1 MLTCV
6 LTSRINTILITSYF
20 DPRSLLNFPM
30 NVIARVLTLVQLAS
44 FVLLPVI
51 LRDFPSPGLFKKKKK
66 KKKNEKKRN
75 KKAEEKSEELRED
88 REKK

>member
-1 MLTCV
+1 
-6 LTSRINTILITSYF
+6 
-20 DPRSLLNFPM
+20 M

-51 LRDFPSPGLFKKKKK
+51 LGDFPSPGLFKKIKKEGK
-66 KKKNEKKRN
+66 EKE

>member
-1 MLTCV
+1 
-6 LTSRINTILITSYF
+6 
-20 DPRSLLNFPM
+20 M
-30 NVIARVLTLVQLAS
+30 NVIARVLTLIQLAS

-51 LRDFPSPGLFKKKKK
+51 LEDFPSPGLFKKNKK

>member
-51 LRDFPSPGLFKKKKK
+51 LRDFPSPGLFKKKERK
-66 KKKNEKKRN
+66 EKKRN

-88 REKK
+88 RERKNR

>member
-51 LRDFPSPGLFKKKKK
+51 LGDFPSPGLFKKIKK
-66 KKKNEKKRN
+66 EKK
-75 KKAEEKSEELRED
+75 KKAEEKPEELRED

>member
-51 LRDFPSPGLFKKKKK
+51 LRDFPSPGLFKKKERK
-66 KKKNEKKRN
+66 EKKRN

>member
-1 MLTCV
+1 
-6 LTSRINTILITSYF
+6 
-20 DPRSLLNFPM
+20 M
-30 NVIARVLTLVQLAS
+30 NVIAQVLTLVQLAS

-51 LRDFPSPGLFKKKKK
+51 LEDFPSPGLFKKKKK
-66 KKKNEKKRN
+66 GTKRKE

>member
-30 NVIARVLTLVQLAS
+30 NVIAPVLTLVQLAS

-51 LRDFPSPGLFKKKKK
+51 LEDFPSPGLFKKKKK
-66 KKKNEKKRN
+66 ERKEKKKKLKKN
-75 KKAEEKSEELRED
+75 QKN
-88 REKK
+88 

>member
-1 MLTCV
+1 
-6 LTSRINTILITSYF
+6 
-20 DPRSLLNFPM
+20 M

-51 LRDFPSPGLFKKKKK
+51 LEDFPSPGLFKKKKGT
-66 KKKNEKKRN
+66 KRKE

-88 REKK
+88 REKKNR

>member
-1 MLTCV
+1 
-6 LTSRINTILITSYF
+6 
-20 DPRSLLNFPM
+20 M

-51 LRDFPSPGLFKKKKK
+51 LEDFPSPGLFKKRKK
-66 KKKNEKKRN
+66 EKK

-88 REKK
+88 REKKNR

>member
-1 MLTCV
+1 
-6 LTSRINTILITSYF
+6 
-20 DPRSLLNFPM
+20 M

-51 LRDFPSPGLFKKKKK
+51 LEDFPSPGLFKKIKK
-66 KKKNEKKRN
+66 EKK
-75 KKAEEKSEELRED
+75 KKAEEKPEELRED

>member
-1 MLTCV
+1 
-6 LTSRINTILITSYF
+6 
-20 DPRSLLNFPM
+20 M

-51 LRDFPSPGLFKKKKK
+51 LEDFPSPGLFKKKERK
-66 KKKNEKKRN
+66 EKKRN

>member
-1 MLTCV
+1 
-6 LTSRINTILITSYF
+6 
-20 DPRSLLNFPM
+20 M

-51 LRDFPSPGLFKKKKK
+51 LGDFPSPGLFKKIKK
-66 KKKNEKKRN
+66 EKK
-75 KKAEEKSEELRED
+75 KKAEEKPEELRED